1 LKVLFIFLLLIS
13 LIHLVDF
20 ALELL
25 SGVKAHT
32 AIGSII
38 NEYKT
43 MDTIECIIL
52 ICLLLSFFITI
63 IYSFHKRKSQLKN

>member
-20 ALELL
+20 GFELL
-25 SGVKAHT
+25 SGVKANI
-32 AIGSII
+32 AIGSMV
-38 NEYKT
+38 NEYET
-43 MDTIECIIL
+43 MDTIEWIVL

-63 IYSFHKRKSQLKN
+63 IYSFYKRKSH